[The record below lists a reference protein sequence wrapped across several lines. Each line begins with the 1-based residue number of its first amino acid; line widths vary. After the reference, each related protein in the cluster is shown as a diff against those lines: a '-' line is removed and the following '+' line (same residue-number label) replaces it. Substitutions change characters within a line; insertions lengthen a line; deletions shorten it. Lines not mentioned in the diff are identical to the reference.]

1 MHRPRIPRKWQWAMA
16 GRPCFS
22 LFTFYA
28 FAYLWS
34 VRCLV
39 QSLSFPKI
47 KVDWLIFS
55 QNARSLSEIA
65 NFHFLVFIGSNGC
78 PRTNKV
84 RFCGKTCSTDGD
96 CRGNR
101 KCLCDGDCGMICVK
115 NSKCI
120 WLYLPIGLWTKIS
133 RKQKENSEPTI
144 NGRVFFLNLTLRV
157 MYLT

>member
-1 MHRPRIPRKWQWAMA
+1 MTQDSQKMAM
-16 GRPCFS
+16 GNGGTSVLLFIHILCIRLSLVCS
-22 LFTFYA
+22 LFS
-28 FAYLWS
+28 S
-34 VRCLV
+34 VFIV
-39 QSLSFPKI
+39 PKI
-47 KVDWLIFS
+47 KVDWFIFS

-78 PRTNKV
+78 PRTNNV

-120 WLYLPIGLWTKIS
+120 WLHLPIGLWTQIS
-133 RKQKENSEPTI
+133 RKKKENSEPTI

>member
-1 MHRPRIPRKWQWAMA
+1 MTQDSQKMAM
-16 GRPCFS
+16 GNGGTSVLLFIHILCIRLSLVCS
-22 LFTFYA
+22 LFS
-28 FAYLWS
+28 S
-34 VRCLV
+34 VFIV
-39 QSLSFPKI
+39 PKI

-78 PRTNKV
+78 PRTNNV

-120 WLYLPIGLWTKIS
+120 WLHLPIAYSWWVGYRRDESGIEIPITFWARHNIL
-133 RKQKENSEPTI
+133 I
-144 NGRVFFLNLTLRV
+144 NR
-157 MYLT
+157 